1 MTDQDIIN
9 LFQRD
14 RQKAFSVVVK
24 THQEQIYWYVR
35 KTVVSHDDTN
45 DILQNTFRK
54 AWTAFAKFEG
64 RSAISTWLHKIAS
77 NEMYTHLRKHNR
89 TEYNTETVQQL
100 LTAEK
105 SAGYFSGDDA
115 QEKLLTAIAELPQ
128 RQKEVFNLRYF
139 QEKTYD
145 EIVEILGGTTGS
157 HKASYHHAKE
167 KIKKILTN
175 SLNPI

>member
-14 RQKAFSVVVK
+14 RQKAFSWVVT

-35 KTVVSHDDTN
+35 KTIVSHDDTN

-54 AWTAFAKFEG
+54 AWMAFERFEG
-64 RSAISTWLHKIAS
+64 RSSISTWLHKIAS
-77 NEMYTHLRKHNR
+77 NEMYTHLRKQNR
-89 TEYNTETVQQL
+89 VEYNTETVQQL
-100 LTAEK
+100 LTVEK
-105 SAGYFSGDDA
+105 SSGYFSGDEA
-115 QEKLLTAIAELPQ
+115 KETLLTAIATLPR

-139 QEKTYD
+139 QEKSYD
-145 EIVEILGGTTGS
+145 EIVEILGGTKGS

-167 KIKKILTN
+167 KITKILTN
-175 SLNPI
+175 SLNLI